1 MNYFRRI
8 IHKTIG
14 PVQHSLRP
22 GVTPESIPEIPPA
35 LAAKQ
40 DMPAG
45 KNIAPA
51 NGNFTPQATSAP
63 IENSKE
69 LPSHVMPP
77 ASPAAAV
84 AAAAAGEAEETV
96 EGSILP
102 IEPQALPS
110 PANLVS
116 SDRPL
121 KKSPSHRPA
130 PLEATSKEPELF
142 SVKNSD
148 DAYAKPR
155 LAVSEHPIKKPG
167 GLTEESTAY
176 IEENENPPEL
186 SLLDKPQFL
195 GGKENKS
202 NDKLDVESLPQLDSI
217 ASKQAMPITSP
228 KADLLH
234 ENRQGA
240 YSTLEPTSPSKTLEP
255 TSPSKTLEP
264 TSPSKTLEPTSP
276 SKMKYSAPTNQPEE
290 TVVMINIGRIEI
302 KAEAPAKPALRLKFS
317 PALSLADY
325 LKQRSEGKIG

>member
-22 GVTPESIPEIPPA
+22 GVTPESIPETPHA

-40 DMPAG
+40 DMLAG
-45 KNIAPA
+45 KNNIAPA
-51 NGNFTPQATSAP
+51 NGNFTPHATSAP

-69 LPSHVMPP
+69 LPSHVKR
-77 ASPAAAV
+77 AT
-84 AAAAAGEAEETV
+84 AAAAAGEAEKTV
-96 EGSILP
+96 EAGGILP

-121 KKSPSHRPA
+121 EKSTPLIRPA
-130 PLEATSKEPELF
+130 PLEAPSKESESL

-148 DAYAKPR
+148 DAYAKPL
-155 LAVSEHPIKKPG
+155 LAAAEQRAVKPG
-167 GLTEESTAY
+167 DFSEESSAHR
-176 IEENENPPEL
+176 EGNETPPEL
-186 SLLDKPQFL
+186 SLLDKSQFL
-195 GGKENKS
+195 GDKEKKS
-202 NDKLDVESLPQLDSI
+202 NDKLDVEALPQRDSI
-217 ASKQAMPITSP
+217 APRQAMTITSP

-234 ENRQGA
+234 ESRQDA
-240 YSTLEPTSPSKTLEP
+240 YSALEPTSPSKTLEP

-276 SKMKYSAPTNQPEE
+276 SKMRYSAPTHQPEE

-302 KAEAPAKPALRLKFS
+302 KAEPASKPAPRLKFS

>member
-22 GVTPESIPEIPPA
+22 AVTPESIPETPHA
-35 LAAKQ
+35 LAEKQ
-40 DMPAG
+40 DMPTG

-51 NGNFTPQATSAP
+51 NVNYTPHATSAP
-63 IENSKE
+63 LENSKE
-69 LPSHVMPP
+69 PPSHVKP
-77 ASPAAAV
+77 ASATAA
-84 AAAAAGEAEETV
+84 EAETTV
-96 EGSILP
+96 EGGGGILP
-102 IEPQALPS
+102 KETQPLPS

-116 SDRPL
+116 SDSPL
-121 KKSPSHRPA
+121 EKSTPLRPA
-130 PLEATSKEPELF
+130 PIEAPSKEPELL

-155 LAVSEHPIKKPG
+155 LAVAEQRVAEPG
-167 GLTEESTAY
+167 GVSEESTAHM
-176 IEENENPPEL
+176 EENETPPEL
-186 SLLDKPQFL
+186 SLLDKLPFP

-217 ASKQAMPITSP
+217 APRQAVPITSP

-234 ENRQGA
+234 ENRQDA
-240 YSTLEPTSPSKTLEP
+240 YSALAPTSPSKTLAP
-255 TSPSKTLEP
+255 TSPSNTR
-264 TSPSKTLEPTSP
+264 
-276 SKMKYSAPTNQPEE
+276 YSARTNQPEE

-302 KAEAPAKPALRLKFS
+302 KAEAPAKPAPRLKFS

>member
-22 GVTPESIPEIPPA
+22 GVTPESIPETPHA

-40 DMPAG
+40 DMLAG
-45 KNIAPA
+45 KNNIAPA
-51 NGNFTPQATSAP
+51 NGNFTPHATSAP

-69 LPSHVMPP
+69 LPSHVKR
-77 ASPAAAV
+77 AT
-84 AAAAAGEAEETV
+84 AAAAAGEAEKTV
-96 EGSILP
+96 EAGGILP

-121 KKSPSHRPA
+121 EKSTPLIRPA
-130 PLEATSKEPELF
+130 PLEAPSKESESL

-148 DAYAKPR
+148 AKPL
-155 LAVSEHPIKKPG
+155 LAAAEQRAVKPG
-167 GLTEESTAY
+167 DFSEESSAHR
-176 IEENENPPEL
+176 EGNETPPEL
-186 SLLDKPQFL
+186 SLLDKSQFL
-195 GGKENKS
+195 GDKEKKS
-202 NDKLDVESLPQLDSI
+202 NDKLDVEALPQRDSI
-217 ASKQAMPITSP
+217 APRQAMTITSP

-234 ENRQGA
+234 ESRQDA
-240 YSTLEPTSPSKTLEP
+240 YSALEP

-276 SKMKYSAPTNQPEE
+276 SKMRYSAPTHQPEE

-302 KAEAPAKPALRLKFS
+302 KAEPASKPAPRLKFS